1 MPKIAILGSGGMG
14 TAMALV
20 FAEKPEN
27 HVVLWS
33 HTATRHAELATAREN
48 RRYLPG
54 LPLPDSIEL
63 TAEAPHALSGAE
75 LVVAAIPTSF
85 LRGTLQPLAPL
96 LAPQAPVVS
105 VVKGVEYDT
114 LLRPSQILEQVW
126 GVRPIAAL
134 CGPSHAEE
142 FARRLPCSVVVAGQ
156 QAELLRLVQGWLS
169 TDRFRVYTNRDLVG
183 VELGGALKNVVAIAA
198 GICDG
203 LEYGDNAKAALLSR
217 GLVEITRLGTAL
229 GADADTFTGLAGL
242 GDLIA
247 TCCSR
252 FGRNR
257 KVGELIGR
265 GLSLEE
271 ALGQIHG
278 VPEGVATCRSIHQ
291 LAERR
296 RLDMPICAE
305 VYRVLFE
312 GKSAV
317 SATDSLMNRP
327 PRSEGRAAS

>member
-14 TAMALV
+14 TALALV
-20 FAEKPEN
+20 FAEKRE
-27 HVVLWS
+27 HEVILWS
-33 HTATRHAELATAREN
+33 HAPARHAELLEAREN

-54 LPLPDSIEL
+54 VPLPATIGL
-63 TAEAPHALSGAE
+63 TADPVAALTGAD

-85 LRGTLQPLAPL
+85 LRNSLTPLQALVAPS
-96 LAPQAPVVS
+96 QPVLS

-114 LLRPSQILEQVW
+114 LLRPSEILEQVW
-126 GVRPIAAL
+126 GPRPCAAL

-156 QAELLRLVQGWLS
+156 QAEFLKQVQSWLT
-169 TDRFRVYTNRDLVG
+169 TDRFRVYTNRDLIG

-252 FGRNR
+252 YGRNR
-257 KVGELIGR
+257 RVGELIGR
-265 GLSLEE
+265 GQTLEQTL
-271 ALGQIHG
+271 AQIHG
-278 VPEGVATCRSIHQ
+278 IPEGVATCRSIHQ

-312 GKSAV
+312 GKPAV
-317 SATDSLMNRP
+317 AATDSLMNRP
-327 PRSEGRAAS
+327 PRSEGRASL